1 MSKKYNLI
9 EELESK
15 RRNLRIF
22 ITTLR
27 NFLAVKSSKLRSKR
41 DEFHTLKLLVYSRI
55 ESNAI
60 KTYPYAKRLFYIYR
74 KQRCLELYIST
85 SQTVYSYRL
94 IRIIFLLVS

>member
-15 RRNLRIF
+15 HRNLRIF

-60 KTYPYAKRLFYIYR
+60 KTYPYAKRLFLIYIEN
-74 KQRCLELYIST
+74 KGVWSC
-85 SQTVYSYRL
+85 
-94 IRIIFLLVS
+94 IFPPHKLSIPMV